1 MNNDIELS
9 DLLDLEQK
17 YILSINNSKNE
28 MQDTS
33 LLENIHNNLIIDI
46 VKEFTSSA
54 LVEILKYYTLGGE

>member
-33 LLENIHNNLIIDI
+33 LLENIHNDLIIDI

-54 LVEILKYYTLGGE
+54 LIEILKYYTLGGE